1 MNRQSQFVGST
12 AVMFLNDELRARQVS
27 TVQSSMWDDPK
38 DVIEAAIRSAF
49 VSYPKDD
56 DRDGRMCW
64 IAPKECSQLAIG
76 VILGLHAK
84 GFQIPLCCR
93 APIQSVPQLCD
104 RLLQPGSLSG
114 RKRSPERIGL

>member
-1 MNRQSQFVGST
+1 MNSQREFAGSAT
-12 AVMFLNDELRARQVS
+12 VITLNDEQRARKVS

-64 IAPKECSQLAIG
+64 IAPKECSHLAMA
-76 VILGLHAK
+76 VVLGLQAK
-84 GFQIPLCCR
+84 GFQI
-93 APIQSVPQLCD
+93 AKQIT
-104 RLLQPGSLSG
+104 
-114 RKRSPERIGL
+114 

>member
-76 VILGLHAK
+76 VILGLQAK
-84 GFQIPLCCR
+84 GFQIVK
-93 APIQSVPQLCD
+93 QSP
-104 RLLQPGSLSG
+104 
-114 RKRSPERIGL
+114 

>member
-1 MNRQSQFVGST
+1 MSSQREFVGSAT
-12 AVMFLNDELRARQVS
+12 VVSTTDELRARKVS
-27 TVQSSMWDDPK
+27 IVQSSMWDGPE

-76 VILGLHAK
+76 VILGLQAK
-84 GFQIPLCCR
+84 GFQIVKQ
-93 APIQSVPQLCD
+93 APNAQSQL
-104 RLLQPGSLSG
+104 RGP
-114 RKRSPERIGL
+114 R